1 MTWMF
6 SLSLTTICKDVI
18 LYINHYDMNVFS
30 VSLTA
35 ICKDAILYI
44 NHYDMNVFT

>member
-18 LYINHYDMNVFS
+18 LIMTWMFS
-30 VSLTA
+30 LSLTT